1 MAQYNVHQFERKING
16 VDPVEKYILQ
26 TMGLL
31 GGDDNIPEFEE
42 NGEPHSLAVCKNQ
55 VFGRIEDVYA
65 LAALLDCIIDVYIPS
80 YDYGDTPYFRYR
92 CDGTKKILKTTD
104 LLENPREFN
113 PYEIPLLNLLL
124 KGNHFE
130 ALIPK
135 GGYFSFFEHVAIGG
149 KKNKNKNKT
158 KRRKT
163 HKSRTKKHSCKRRR
177 MTKNRKTNKKK

>member
-1 MAQYNVHQFERKING
+1 
-16 VDPVEKYILQ
+16 
-26 TMGLL
+26 MGLL
-31 GGDDNIPEFEE
+31 GDEFNAPELER
-42 NGEPHSLAVCKNQ
+42 NGQPHSLAICENQ
-55 VFGRIEDVYA
+55 VFGRLEDVYA
-65 LAALLDCIIDVYIPS
+65 LAALLDCIIDVYIPNYQYGTETIIS
-80 YDYGDTPYFRYR
+80 YYKYR
-92 CDGTKKILKTTD
+92 CDGTKKILNTAD

-149 KKNKNKNKT
+149 KKNKNKT

-163 HKSRTKKHSCKRRR
+163 RKSRTKGHSCKRRR
-177 MTKNRKTNKKK
+177 MAKNRKTNRKK